1 MDGEMD
7 DSYSVSRRGVLLNAL
22 GATDEPLNGAKSQA
36 VKFDRR
42 KV

>member
-1 MDGEMD
+1 MDE
-7 DSYSVSRRGVLLNAL
+7 SFSVSRRGVLVNEL